1 MIRVGVIV
9 CFALTLLCPIFC
21 LAGTS
26 DECSDHA
33 LRNTENCEAMS
44 IGAVVEKSDL
54 GAASRHQFLPTI
66 DGFSLPAT
74 AARGVDRRLRATS
87 RQREH
92 AKSPPI
98 AARRQAILQIFLF

>member
-1 MIRVGVIV
+1 VII

-33 LRNTENCEAMS
+33 SRNTENCDAKS

-54 GAASRHQFLPTI
+54 GTASRHQFPPTI
-66 DGFSLPAT
+66 DGFSLRAT

-87 RQREH
+87 RQREQGEVV
-92 AKSPPI
+92 SSD
-98 AARRQAILQIFLF
+98 QF